1 MENPEEI
8 VLTIGPVSEMID
20 LTIAIKTVMDVL
32 MTTGVYPKSTAEWS
46 ETLKKEV
53 NRKERTTWQ
62 EGWNAAQWEIFSKTN
77 DALGKLE
84 EGISYD
90 LAVLMVADVGW
101 MQNGKFILNMND
113 TFSYGADCEE
123 TEPKDY
129 PELARLFKYYGCG
142 GLDYWVAKKRG
153 YDPVKPEYRKR
164 VRMIRHE
171 EKKRDKRKAEC
182 EAAKE
187 T

>member
-1 MENPEEI
+1 
-8 VLTIGPVSEMID
+8 MID
-20 LTIAIKTVMDVL
+20 LKIAIKTVMDVL

-84 EGISYD
+84 EGMSED
-90 LAVLMVADVGW
+90 LALLQIADVGW
-101 MQNGKFILNMND
+101 MQDGKFILNMND
-113 TFSYGADCEE
+113 TFCYGADCEE
-123 TEPKDY
+123 VEPEDY
-129 PELARLFKYYGCG
+129 KELARLFRQYGCG

-153 YDPVKPEYRKR
+153 YDPERPEYREV
-164 VRMIRHE
+164 VREIRSME
-171 EKKRDKRKAEC
+171 RKRDERKAEC
-182 EAAKE
+182 EAAKKA
-187 T
+187 